1 MEISMY
7 SRFVSVFLCI
17 LLASG
22 CSTVTPVE
30 MTPEQV
36 QKKISE
42 GEVIGVGDTVKIATS
57 NGEVYNFKVTAV
69 TNQQILGDDI
79 EIPIEEVVA
88 IETKEFS
95 AGKTAALAGGTVL
108 LWAIIVAIALGG
120 TLAL

>member
-1 MEISMY
+1 
-7 SRFVSVFLCI
+7 
-17 LLASG
+17 
-22 CSTVTPVE
+22 

-69 TNQQILGDDI
+69 TNQQILGD
-79 EIPIEEVVA
+79 
-88 IETKEFS
+88 EFS

-108 LWAIIVAIALGG
+108 LWAIIVAVALGG

>member
-1 MEISMY
+1 MY

-36 QKKISE
+36 QKKIS
-42 GEVIGVGDTVKIATS
+42 IGVGDTVKIATS

-108 LWAIIVAIALGG
+108 LWAIIVAVALGG